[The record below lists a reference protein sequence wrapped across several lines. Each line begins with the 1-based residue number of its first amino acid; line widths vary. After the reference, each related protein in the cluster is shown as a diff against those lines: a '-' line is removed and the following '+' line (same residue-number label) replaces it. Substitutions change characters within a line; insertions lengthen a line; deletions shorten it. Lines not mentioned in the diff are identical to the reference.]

1 MKTKQIISK
10 IDQNTLAY
18 VNRNFGKIKL
28 VPLKE
33 YKVPAEIES
42 IEASTDKEGND
53 EWVSLFSRLSV
64 ESEMNA
70 DAYIEKYTTMVY
82 LEEAAQSKFLK
93 QFKTGNIR
101 LERTDD
107 NEFCFEN
114 NVNYSIEF
122 FVIQLFTE
130 IFFNFHVFFIQ
141 TLHNQRLIHQN

>member
-1 MKTKQIISK
+1 M
-10 IDQNTLAY
+10 
-18 VNRNFGKIKL
+18 
-28 VPLKE
+28 KE

-42 IEASTDKEGND
+42 IEASTGKEGND
-53 EWVSLFSRLSV
+53 EWVTLFSRLSID
-64 ESEMNA
+64 EKDA

-82 LEEAAQSKFLK
+82 LEEAAQSKFLT

-114 NVNYSIEF
+114 NVNSSIEF

-130 IFFNFHVFFIQ
+130 LFFNFCVFFIQ
-141 TLHNQRLIHQN
+141 SLHNQRLIHQN